1 MQTTHYKPR
10 KFNILISHH
19 KVSKENFVQKKAF
32 SNINI
37 HVISKKTIATNIF
50 PFFIHFLRPNNY
62 ICMLIANT
70 KGKTYMSGKSKIE
83 ICANSVESA
92 IKAQDGGAY
101 RVELCAGIPEGGTT
115 PSFGEI
121 RMARQLLQQTKLH
134 VIIRPRG
141 GDFLY
146 TQLEQEIMLHDIKVA
161 RQLGADGVVF
171 GCLTAEGN
179 VDIPAMKRLMN
190 AVGDMSVTF
199 HRAFDMCREPK
210 EALEDIIKLGCH
222 RILTSG
228 LEANAVEGIPMLKQ
242 LIEQADGRI
251 IIMPGCGINP
261 NNIIRIAE
269 ETGAV
274 EFHFSG
280 RSSHESKMIYRN
292 PKVSM
297 GGTVKIEEYQ
307 KDITDPEIVKAAVN
321 ELAKKDE
328 QEEALEKKNKELR
341 AKSKKKKNEDDDLD

>member
-1 MQTTHYKPR
+1 
-10 KFNILISHH
+10 
-19 KVSKENFVQKKAF
+19 
-32 SNINI
+32 
-37 HVISKKTIATNIF
+37 
-50 PFFIHFLRPNNY
+50 
-62 ICMLIANT
+62 
-70 KGKTYMSGKSKIE
+70 MSGKSKIE

-92 IKAQDGGAY
+92 VKAQEGGAY

-146 TQLEQEIMLHDIKVA
+146 TQFEQEIMLHDIKVA

-179 VDIPAMKRLMN
+179 VDVPAMKKLMN

-199 HRAFDMCREPK
+199 HRAFDMCRNPK
-210 EALEDIIKLGCH
+210 EALEDIIKLGCT

-228 LEANAVEGIPMLKQ
+228 LEANAEKGIPMIKELV
-242 LIEQADGRI
+242 EQADGRI

-261 NNIIRIAE
+261 GNILQIAE
-269 ETGAV
+269 QTGTF

-280 RSSHESKMIYRN
+280 RTSHESGMIYRN
-292 PKVSM
+292 PRISM
-297 GGTVKIEEYQ
+297 SSTIKIEEYQ
-307 KDITDPEIVKAAVN
+307 KDVTNPDLVKSAVSIL
-321 ELAKKDE
+321 EQKD
-328 QEEALEKKNKELR
+328 QKEEALEKKNKEAR
-341 AKSKKKKNEDDDLD
+341 AKSRKKKNEFDDDDDDLD

>member
-1 MQTTHYKPR
+1 
-10 KFNILISHH
+10 
-19 KVSKENFVQKKAF
+19 
-32 SNINI
+32 
-37 HVISKKTIATNIF
+37 
-50 PFFIHFLRPNNY
+50 
-62 ICMLIANT
+62 
-70 KGKTYMSGKSKIE
+70 MSGKSKIE

-92 IKAQDGGAY
+92 AKAQEGGAY

-179 VDIPAMKRLMN
+179 VDVPAMKKLMN

-199 HRAFDMCREPK
+199 HRAFDMCRNPM
-210 EALEDIIKLGCH
+210 EALEDIIELGCH

-228 LEANAVEGIPMLKQ
+228 QEANAPAGAALLKE
-242 LIEQADGRI
+242 LIEKADGRI
-251 IIMPGCGINP
+251 IIMPGCGVKPSNLLQL
-261 NNIIRIAE
+261 AE
-269 ETGAV
+269 ETGAT

-280 RSSHESKMIYRN
+280 RSSLESDMIYRN

-307 KDITDPEIVKAAVN
+307 RDVTDVEIVKEAVSI
-321 ELAKKDE
+321 LAQKDE
-328 QEEALEKKNKELR
+328 KEEALEKKNKEAR
-341 AKSKKKKNEDDDLD
+341 AKRKKKNEFDDADDDLD